1 MSRFKLLMLML
12 LALPS
17 LSPAETTVLEGKHR
31 VILDIINPA
40 GVKHIPDYKN
50 ASFSQKVLETKSWT
64 ARVEIT
70 ISLDPFRSNATYPV
84 SLDDDSLQ
92 AFLKPEAEVQSNRP
106 EIQQQAREI
115 VGAATS
121 EVDAVQRIAR
131 WMADNIRY
139 EINTPQDAAAVFRNR
154 QGSCAGQSHL
164 MMAMLR
170 ASGIPARYVRGFLPP
185 GDMWGFDKEYWGVTI
200 KSGGF
205 HAWLEIYFPDR
216 GWVFS
221 DILHSLFFVD
231 PHHLLMQISGTD
243 LNPAYETT
251 VTGEDGNIR
260 MEEGTSYTIYKED
273 NQSRIVDALPDPKRL
288 LLSLR
293 TGPQKSCAISGQVT
307 DPAGKPVK
315 SGDFI
320 LWQGNQGKVNP
331 LDKKG
336 RFGLAGFEPGS
347 YAVSVRA
354 EGFAEA
360 RKNVAFEQLG
370 VKEVNFQL
378 EPGGVIS
385 GRVTDAS
392 GQGVGGGWVYLW
404 QGSSA
409 KGYPLDDQG
418 GYKVVGCPVGLQRLT
433 VEAQG
438 YQKAEAKIEVKAGAK
453 VEKNWTLNR

>member
-1 MSRFKLLMLML
+1 ML
-12 LALPS
+12 LAVPR
-17 LSPAETTVLEGKHR
+17 LSAAETTILEGKHR

-50 ASFSQKVLETKSWT
+50 ANFSQKVLETKSWT

-70 ISLDPFRSNATYPV
+70 IGLDPFRSSASYPLSV
-84 SLDDDSLQ
+84 DDDSLQ

-106 EIQQQAREI
+106 EIQQQAREL
-115 VGAATS
+115 VGYAAT
-121 EVDAVQRIAR
+121 EVEAVQRIAR

-139 EINTPQDAAAVFRNR
+139 EVNTPQDAAAVYRTR
-154 QGSCAGQSHL
+154 AGSCAGQTRL

-170 ASGIPARYVRGFLPP
+170 TSGIPARYVRGFLPP
-185 GDMWGFDKEYWGVTI
+185 GDKWGFDKEYWGVTI

-205 HAWLEIYFPDR
+205 HAWIEIYFPDQ

-231 PHHLLMQISGTD
+231 PHHLLMQITGTD
-243 LNPAYETT
+243 LNPSYETT

-260 MEEGTSYTIYKED
+260 MEEGTSFTIYKED
-273 NQSRIVDALPDPKRL
+273 DQSRIVDALPEPKRL
-288 LLSLR
+288 LLSRR
-293 TGPQKSCAISGQVT
+293 TGPQVSCAISGEVK

-320 LWQGNQGKVNP
+320 LWQGGQGKVYP
-331 LDKKG
+331 LSKKG
-336 RFGLAGFEPGS
+336 RFGMAGFERGN
-347 YAVSVRA
+347 YAASVRA
-354 EGFAEA
+354 PGFAEA
-360 RKNVAFEQLG
+360 RKNITFEELG
-370 VKEVNFQL
+370 LKEVNFQL

-385 GRVTDAS
+385 GRITDAS
-392 GQGVGGGWVYLW
+392 GQGIPGAWVYLW

-409 KGYPLDDQG
+409 KGYPTDDDG
-418 GYKVVGCPVGLQRLT
+418 RYEVVGCPVGLQRLSA
-433 VEAQG
+433 EGKG

-453 VEKNWTLNR
+453 VEKNWALKQ